1 MEELKGRVGQEGEKG
16 EKGIL
21 GVLFPKERGEI
32 LDKAKAII
40 NGARQ
45 DQYGNPE
52 SSFTIISEFWTV
64 YMTNKQKRPDALL
77 GFIGRKDVA
86 LMMALMKIAR
96 EMNGAGKEDNMID
109 AAGYIAL
116 AADMSNYEEKKND

>member
-1 MEELKGRVGQEGEKG
+1 MDEELKGCVGQDGP
-16 EKGIL
+16 KGIL
-21 GVLFPKERGEI
+21 GVPFPKERGEV
-32 LDKAKAII
+32 LEKAKAII

-52 SSFTIISEFWTV
+52 NSFTIISEFWTV

-96 EMNGAGKEDNMID
+96 EMNGAGKEDNLID
-109 AAGYIAL
+109 AAGYIGL
-116 AADMSNYEEKKND
+116 AADMSDYKEDNNG